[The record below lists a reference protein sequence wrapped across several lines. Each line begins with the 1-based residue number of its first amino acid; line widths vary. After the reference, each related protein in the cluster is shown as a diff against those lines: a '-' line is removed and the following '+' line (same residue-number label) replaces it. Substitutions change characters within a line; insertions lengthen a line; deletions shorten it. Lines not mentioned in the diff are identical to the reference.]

1 MKNIKLLIVTLMT
14 VFAAFTAA
22 AQNIKVSGIVSDANG
37 PVPGVAVYVQG
48 QTNIGTA
55 TNADGSYSITVPA
68 KAVLVYSA
76 IGYNDELVPVNG
88 RSLINV
94 ELKEDSTIIEETVVI
109 GYGSGQKISNIVGS
123 VKTVKAASINNAP
136 AASALDALQ
145 GQVAGLSVLT
155 TGGVAGDNNVSMT
168 LHGHGSL
175 TSSTSPLFVID
186 GIPSSS
192 RTIMAMNPND
202 ILSIS
207 ILKDASATS
216 IYGSRAANGV
226 VYVTTKS
233 GAYNENATVTIRSQY
248 GISTLADFTMY
259 NNMMSGDELKDFWM
273 RSGIFDKAY
282 IDATYTDHGYTANTK
297 WHEYYQRFNNPQYQ
311 NDVTIEGGG
320 RKVAYMIGASQ
331 FHQTGNTYGNYY
343 DRYTVR
349 SNVQGHPTEWL
360 KVGLNVNFSY
370 DKNNSN
376 GNWSNS
382 GSLDA
387 NYLAGGLS
395 MILNP
400 LYPAI
405 DPVTGEVYEKQFL
418 VYAGADNP
426 KYQYSKTE
434 RRSDRY
440 GLVGG
445 AYVEIEPVKNLKLVS
460 RAGVDGSETIFRYG
474 FPASYAAEK
483 KSTAGRSRSSGLNY
497 QATITNTIEY
507 TFGFNNNDH
516 RISLLAGHEGIWN
529 DYDYFWAYSAGQT
542 DDRMMELDHGTQATY
557 DVTEE
562 SSQSA
567 FLSFFGHADYNFRE
581 KYFLDLTLRY
591 DASSRF
597 GRANR
602 WAPFWAAGF
611 LWKAK
616 RENFLRNVSWLD
628 DLNLKLS
635 YGTQGNAGI
644 GNYEQYA
651 TISQFETKYNSVAGF
666 GISTPSNYELKWEK
680 QGLLSFNVNARMF
693 NRFDIDVEFYNRMTT
708 NMLMSVPQPYTAG
721 FTSVTKNVGGLSN
734 RGIDITLG
742 VDILRGKDYFLRFS
756 TTFNYNK
763 ETITELFDGRTEWE
777 NEGTGI
783 TYVVGQP
790 VSFYYPLF
798 AGINPENGHQQWYIP
813 TGWEEY
819 QETGDVSKIDKT
831 ITRMDKTT
839 EEFDD
844 LLTQNTGK
852 KRYPP
857 VTGGFS
863 LAGSW
868 KGLSLQADFSYVLG
882 KYLINN
888 DAFFYNNPNQ
898 FQGYNTSH
906 SVTDYWTPENRYA
919 KFPDWSSGAVMQF
932 DTHLLE
938 EASFLRLKSLVVGY
952 ALPAK
957 ALNWSNG
964 VLKGVKFT
972 FTGRNL
978 FTVTKFMGGDPEAN
992 SNLTLGLPGSTR
1004 QLLGGLEITF

>member
-1 MKNIKLLIVTLMT
+1 MKNFKLLISTL
-14 VFAAFTAA
+14 VLAFAALTAF
-22 AQNIKVSGIVSDANG
+22 AQNVKVSGVVTDENG
-37 PVPGVAVYVQG
+37 PLPGVAVQVSG
-48 QTNIGTA
+48 TSKGTA
-55 TNADGSYSITVPA
+55 TNADGSYTITVPSNA
-68 KAVLVYSA
+68 TLVFSA
-76 IGYNDELVPVNG
+76 IGYTDETVAVAG
-88 RSLINV
+88 QSVINV
-94 ELKEDSTIIEETVVI
+94 FMKEDKMVLEETVVI

-123 VKTVKAASINNAP
+123 VKTVKAESLNNAP
-136 AASALDALQ
+136 SASALDMLQ
-145 GQVAGLSVLT
+145 GQVAGLAVLT

-175 TSSTSPLFVID
+175 TSGTSPLFVID

-216 IYGSRAANGV
+216 IYGARAANGV

-233 GAYNENATVTIRSQY
+233 GAYNETATVTIRSQW

-273 RSGIFDKAY
+273 RAGIYDKAY
-282 IDATYTDHGYTANTK
+282 IDETYTDHGYTANTK

-311 NDVTIEGGG
+311 NDITVEGGG

-349 SNVQGHPTEWL
+349 SNVQGHPTDWL

-370 DKNNSN
+370 DKRNNN
-376 GNWSNS
+376 GNWSDS
-382 GSLDA
+382 GNLDA

-405 DPVTGEVYEKQFL
+405 DPVTGDVYEKEFL
-418 VYAGADNP
+418 VYAGAANP
-426 KYQYSKTE
+426 KYQYSKTT
-434 RRSDRY
+434 RQVDRY
-440 GLVGG
+440 GVVGG
-445 AYVEIEPVKNLKLVS
+445 AYVEIEPIKNLKIVS
-460 RAGVDGSETIFRYG
+460 RGGIDGSETLFKYNY
-474 FPASYAAEK
+474 PASYAAEQN
-483 KSTAGRSRSSGLNY
+483 STAGHSRSSTFDY
-497 QATITNTIEY
+497 SATITNTIEY
-507 TFGFNNNDH
+507 SFGINNNDH
-516 RISLLAGHEGIWN
+516 RFSFLAGHEGIFN
-529 DYDYFWAYSAGQT
+529 NYDYFWASSAGQT
-542 DDRMMELDHGTQATY
+542 DDRMAELDHGIQANF
-557 DVTEE
+557 DMSE
-562 SSQSA
+562 SSTQSS

-581 KYFLDLTLRY
+581 RYFVDLTLRY

-597 GRANR
+597 GRSNR

-616 RENFLRNVSWLD
+616 RENFLRGVSWLD
-628 DLNLKLS
+628 DLNFKLS
-635 YGTQGNAGI
+635 YGTQGNAAI
-644 GNYEQYA
+644 GDYVQYA
-651 TISQFETKYNSVAGF
+651 TISQFSSAYGGVSGF
-666 GISTPSNYELKWEK
+666 GVSSPSNYELKWEN
-680 QGLLSFNVNARMF
+680 QGLLSFNVNGRLF
-693 NRFDIDVEFYNRMTT
+693 NRFDFDIELYNRITT
-708 NMLMSVPQPYTAG
+708 NMLMDVPQPYTAG

-742 VDILRGKDYFLRFS
+742 VDILRGRDYFLRFS

-777 NEGTGI
+777 IEGTGL

-798 AGINPENGHQQWYIP
+798 AGIDPDNGKQLWYVP

-819 QETGDVSKIDKT
+819 QETGDVTKIDKT
-831 ITRMDKTT
+831 VTRMDKTT
-839 EEFDD
+839 DEFDE

-852 KRYPP
+852 KRYAP

-863 LAGSW
+863 LSGSW

-898 FQGYNTSH
+898 FKGYNTSH
-906 SVTDYWTPENRYA
+906 SVTDYWTPSNRYA
-919 KFPDWSSGAVMQF
+919 KYPDWSSGAVMQF

-938 EASFLRLKSLVVGY
+938 PASFLRLKSLIVGY
-952 ALPAK
+952 SLPEK
-957 ALNWSNG
+957 ALRWSNG
-964 VLKGVKFT
+964 VLKGVKVT

-978 FTVTKFMGGDPEAN
+978 FTATKFMGGDPEAN
-992 SNLTLGLPGSTR
+992 YNLTLGLPGSTR
-1004 QLLGGLEITF
+1004 QFLGGLEITF